1 MALTADTPLTQVL
14 GTHTEGSAY
23 QAVKIY
29 EGAMLGDV
37 SGYVRPL
44 VAGDMFRGH
53 SLEYINNAGGS
64 SGDRTVEHL
73 TGRYRLKVT
82 ISGVAITDFNG
93 PVFASADGTYT
104 LASANNTLVGRVVRY
119 VTTNTAVVEF
129 QTADPG
135 DIVYTQT
142 VSLTAAE
149 IKALATTQKTLVG
162 APGADKYIEVLGLT
176 FVLDYGSEV
185 LAEPS
190 APDDLEVAYNT
201 AGGTSIADLIG
212 DWVIQSADSV
222 ASPVVKDLGVVAATT
237 IVNKAV
243 VLDNNGADYTGNA
256 SNDTVI
262 YVTATYKIH
271 KAYLA

>member
-14 GTHTEGSAY
+14 GTHTDGSVY

-44 VAGDMFRGH
+44 TAGDLFRGH
-53 SLEYINNAGGS
+53 SLEYIDNASGS

-82 ISGVAITDFNG
+82 VSGVAITDFNR

-119 VTTNTAVVEF
+119 VTSDTAVVEF
-129 QTADPG
+129 QTADAG
-135 DIVYTQT
+135 DIVYTHT

-149 IKALATTQKTLVG
+149 IRALEIPKTLVG

-176 FVLDYGSEV
+176 FVLDYGSNV
-185 LAEPS
+185 LTEPS
-190 APDDLEVAYNT
+190 APDDLEVVYDT

-212 DWVIQSADSV
+212 DWVVQSADSV
-222 ASPVVKDLGVVAATT
+222 TSPVIKALGVVAATT
-237 IVNKAV
+237 IVNKAI
-243 VLDNNGADYTGNA
+243 VLDNNGSNYGGNA
-256 SNDTVI
+256 GNDTVI
-262 YVTATYKIH
+262 YVTVTYKIH